1 MKDNIDINAST
12 IIEGTETIQEVG
24 ERIFEEMLK
33 VINGKYTKAES
44 LKHREFGIYKMIS
57 TF

>member
-1 MKDNIDINAST
+1 MHDNIDINAGT
-12 IIEGTETIQEVG
+12 IIDGEKTIAQVG
-24 ERIFEEMLK
+24 EEIFRELCE
-33 VINGKYTKAES
+33 VVNGKYTKAES